1 MGVLQRCLA
10 RGHWR
15 LGSLQP
21 LAAAPCLR
29 LPGARLYGLGVAELQ
44 ERTLIAVKP
53 DGVQRR
59 LVGDVIKRFEKR
71 GFKLVGLKL
80 LQATEGILADH
91 YHELRRKPFYHD
103 LLQYMTSGPVVAMPF
118 LCLAGVAELQE
129 RTLIAVKP
137 DGVQRRLVGDV
148 IKRFEKRGF
157 KLVGLK
163 LLQATEGILADHYHE
178 LRRKPFYHDL
188 LQYMTSGPVVAMVWE
203 GYNVVKTSRAMVGE
217 TNPVEAKPGT
227 VRGDFSVHVSRNVV
241 HASDSVE
248 TAQRE
253 ISLWF
258 RSNEL
263 ISWDCCDHKVMY
275 EP

>member
-1 MGVLQRCLA
+1 KISMEFASGLHQLHRNDLRVGIFLCLA
-10 RGHWR
+10 
-15 LGSLQP
+15 
-21 LAAAPCLR
+21 
-29 LPGARLYGLGVAELQ
+29 GVSELQ

-59 LVGDVIKRFEKR
+59 LVGDVIQRFEKR

-80 LQATEGILADH
+80 LQ
-91 YHELRRKPFYHD
+91 
-103 LLQYMTSGPVVAMPF
+103 
-118 LCLAGVAELQE
+118 
-129 RTLIAVKP
+129 
-137 DGVQRRLVGDV
+137 
-148 IKRFEKRGF
+148 
-157 KLVGLK
+157 
-163 LLQATEGILADHYHE
+163 
-178 LRRKPFYHDL
+178 
-188 LQYMTSGPVVAMVWE
+188 VWE

-217 TNPVEAKPGT
+217 TNPAEAKPGT